1 MPVCTCIQMYCY
13 NRLVKILLSM
23 LQEEFE
29 DEFLQ
34 RIGIFLL
41 NSLACQVEGYQKQAL
56 GDLGTIRVG

>member
-1 MPVCTCIQMYCY
+1 
-13 NRLVKILLSM
+13 M

-41 NSLACQVEGYQKQAL
+41 NSLACQVEGHQKQTL
-56 GDLGTIRVG
+56 GDLGTIRVGIIVHFKLQCPIMQTD

>member
-1 MPVCTCIQMYCY
+1 MYCY

-41 NSLACQVEGYQKQAL
+41 NSLACQVEGHQKQAL